1 MKARV
6 AALMPGLV
14 ADLRRLVE
22 LPSVSEVGYP
32 EATQPALLEARDMV
46 ARLFES
52 AGCEV
57 ESLELPDTAPIV
69 VGGIPAPEGAPTV
82 LLYSHYDVVGA
93 GDEGEWRTPPF
104 EAVVRDGAMRGRGA
118 ADTKSNIL
126 AHVGALRAWDGRPP
140 VGVKLV
146 IEGQEEVG
154 GGALLGY
161 PEQHPELFA
170 ADFMIIGDMGSVRP
184 GVPTHTVALRGMANV
199 TIEVRTLASGK
210 HSGQYGR
217 SRAGWATRAHPRP
230 RHPARRRGRRGGEGP
245 AARPLAG
252 RRTDLGRVS
261 LAGRGR
267 AGPAAH
273 RLGRPRFAPVVR
285 PGDHRDRRRRAQC

>member
-1 MKARV
+1 M
-6 AALMPGLV
+6 
-14 ADLRRLVE
+14 
-22 LPSVSEVGYP
+22 
-32 EATQPALLEARDMV
+32 
-46 ARLFES
+46 
-52 AGCEV
+52 
-57 ESLELPDTAPIV
+57 
-69 VGGIPAPEGAPTV
+69 

-93 GDEGEWRTPPF
+93 GDESEWRTPPF
-104 EAVVRDGAMRGRGA
+104 EAVVRDGAMYGRGA

-170 ADFMIIGDMGSVRP
+170 ADVMVIGDMGSVRP

-210 HSGQYGR
+210 HSGLYGGAAPDALLALI
-217 SRAGWATRAHPRP
+217 RALSTC
-230 RHPARRRGRRGGEGP
+230 
-245 AARPLAG
+245 
-252 RRTDLGRVS
+252 TT
-261 LAGRGR
+261 
-267 AGPAAH
+267 
-273 RLGRPRFAPVVR
+273 
-285 PGDHRDRRRRAQC
+285 RRATWP